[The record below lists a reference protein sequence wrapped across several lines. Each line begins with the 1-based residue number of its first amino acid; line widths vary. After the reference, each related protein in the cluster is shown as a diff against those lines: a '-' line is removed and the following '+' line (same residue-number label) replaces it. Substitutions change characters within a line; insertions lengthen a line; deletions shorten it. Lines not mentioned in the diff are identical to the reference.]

1 MTSGVETVS
10 TFKTRPCKACKRPIH
25 FVQTVSGKLMPCEV
39 EEVSFVIAS
48 DVAIEG
54 ALETFITLDGETK
67 RGIRMQTRTAKT
79 FIGYVPHWQNC
90 PKFKRTRK

>member
-1 MTSGVETVS
+1 MS

-39 EEVSFVIAS
+39 EEVSFVIAAG
-48 DVAIEG
+48 VAIEG
-54 ALETFITLDGETK
+54 KLETFITLDGETK
-67 RGIRMQTRTAKT
+67 RGIRMQTRTEKT

-90 PKFKRTRK
+90 PGIKTFKRK